1 MEKSWEC
8 KRCLHKATTKS
19 NLLSHLRN
27 KKTCT
32 VDDARGTNIQP
43 SEYIKE
49 LLAPDPTPKK
59 YACQHCN
66 RQFNTRQSKCRHLST
81 CKSKLIEASTSNIN
95 KDINVDVDRVNKNQ
109 VVNTDDH
116 KDKQI
121 AELTSRVAVLE
132 ELLKSKTVVNNNIG
146 YNNNGTSYTQINI
159 NVGHG
164 GPLNNYGDEDISHLS
179 EDFLSYCLM
188 NPKKG
193 MTNLIQNIHYNKDVP
208 ENHNLRFK
216 SDKKNLFEKWV
227 DSEWR
232 LCDASNTLDELIKKG
247 YKILNSH
254 YTDFLMNDTS
264 LMDDEMKQIMIER
277 FRFLGDTKC
286 TDYYDVKRNLRVL
299 IKDRTMYLL
308 ASPEAQQIAI

>member
-1 MEKSWEC
+1 
-8 KRCLHKATTKS
+8 L
-19 NLLSHLRN
+19 
-27 KKTCT
+27 
-32 VDDARGTNIQP
+32 
-43 SEYIKE
+43 
-49 LLAPDPTPKK
+49 
-59 YACQHCN
+59 
-66 RQFNTRQSKCRHLST
+66 
-81 CKSKLIEASTSNIN
+81 NIN
-95 KDINVDVDRVNKNQ
+95 DDRNEIVDNLQVINIDDVKEQ
-109 VVNTDDH
+109 
-116 KDKQI
+116 QI
-121 AELTSRVAVLE
+121 ADLTKRVAALE
-132 ELLKSKTVVNNNIG
+132 ELLKSKTVVNNNG
-146 YNNNGTSYTQINI
+146 YIHNNSGTSYTQINI
-159 NVGHG
+159 NVGQG
-164 GPLNNYGDEDISHLS
+164 GALNDYGEEDISHLS

-247 YKILNSH
+247 YRILNSH

-264 LMDDEMKQIMIER
+264 LMDDEMKQIMMER

-299 IKDRTMYLL
+299 VKDRTMYLL
-308 ASPEAQQIAI
+308 ASPEAQQITI

>member
-1 MEKSWEC
+1 
-8 KRCLHKATTKS
+8 LT
-19 NLLSHLRN
+19 
-27 KKTCT
+27 
-32 VDDARGTNIQP
+32 
-43 SEYIKE
+43 
-49 LLAPDPTPKK
+49 
-59 YACQHCN
+59 
-66 RQFNTRQSKCRHLST
+66 T
-81 CKSKLIEASTSNIN
+81 CKSNSITRSNDASTSNTD
-95 KDINVDVDRVNKNQ
+95 KDSNGHVDNSQILNI
-109 VVNTDDH
+109 DDY
-116 KDKQI
+116 KEKQI
-121 AELTSRVAVLE
+121 ADLTMRVAALE
-132 ELLKSKTVVNNNIG
+132 ELLKSKNVVNNNIVH
-146 YNNNGTSYTQINI
+146 NNSGTYTQINI
-159 NVGHG
+159 NVGQG

-179 EDFLSYCLM
+179 DDFLSYCLM

-264 LMDDEMKQIMIER
+264 LMDDEMKQIMMER

-308 ASPEAQQIAI
+308 ASPEAQQIII